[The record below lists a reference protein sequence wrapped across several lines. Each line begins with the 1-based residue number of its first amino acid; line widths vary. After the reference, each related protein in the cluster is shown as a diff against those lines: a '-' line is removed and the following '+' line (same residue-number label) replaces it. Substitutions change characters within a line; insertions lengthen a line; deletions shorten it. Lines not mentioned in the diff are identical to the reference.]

1 MNTGIIF
8 LTAVNAVVPILLLIL
23 LGYFLRQIG
32 FLSDSFSKTGNELV
46 FKVCLPV
53 MLFVNIYNI
62 AGFSAI
68 DWTVVLYA
76 MGALVILIL
85 IGVIVALT
93 ATKVPER
100 KGVLMQCVYR
110 SNFAIIGLPL
120 ASALGGD
127 AAAATAA
134 VLSAFIIP
142 TINAT
147 SVVALTVFL
156 EEKSKVDVWKIVK
169 GILKNPLILGV
180 CAGLL
185 ALGIRQAQAD
195 ILGEVVFSLQRDT
208 TFLYTTLNNIK
219 AITSPFALI
228 VMGARFK
235 FSAVRGLFKEIAIGT
250 AFRVVIAPLIGVG
263 LAVFLSRGLGWFDF
277 GNAQYPALI
286 ALFGSPVAVSSAV
299 MAAGMKNDEQLA
311 TQVVVWTSVLSILT
325 VFITACIMMWAGLI
339 TT

>member
-1 MNTGIIF
+1 MGIIF

-23 LGYFLRQIG
+23 LGYFLQRIG
-32 FLSDSFSKTGNELV
+32 FLNDSFSKTGNELV

-76 MGALVILIL
+76 MGALGILIL

-93 ATKVPER
+93 ATKVAQR

-156 EEKSKVDVWKIVK
+156 EKKSKIDVWKIVK

-185 ALGIRQAQAD
+185 ALGIRQAQVD
-195 ILGEVVFSLQRDT
+195 LFGEVVFSLQRDT

-250 AFRVVIAPLIGVG
+250 AFRIIVAPLVGVG
-263 LAVFLSRGLGWFDF
+263 LAVLLSKGFGWFDF
-277 GNAQYPALI
+277 GNAEYPALI
-286 ALFGSPVAVSSAV
+286 ALFGSPVAVASAV

-311 TQVVVWTSVLSILT
+311 TQLVVWTSVLSILT

>member
-76 MGALVILIL
+76 MGALVLLIL

-263 LAVFLSRGLGWFDF
+263 LAVFFSRGLGWFDF

-311 TQVVVWTSVLSILT
+311 TQLVVWTSVLSILT

-339 TT
+339 TA

>member
-23 LGYFLRQIG
+23 LGYLLRQIG

-76 MGALVILIL
+76 MGALVLLIL

-195 ILGEVVFSLQRDT
+195 IFGEVVFSLQRDT
-208 TFLYTTLNNIK
+208 GFLYTTLNNMK

-250 AFRVVIAPLIGVG
+250 AFRVVVAPLIGVG

-311 TQVVVWTSVLSILT
+311 TQLVVWTSVLSILT